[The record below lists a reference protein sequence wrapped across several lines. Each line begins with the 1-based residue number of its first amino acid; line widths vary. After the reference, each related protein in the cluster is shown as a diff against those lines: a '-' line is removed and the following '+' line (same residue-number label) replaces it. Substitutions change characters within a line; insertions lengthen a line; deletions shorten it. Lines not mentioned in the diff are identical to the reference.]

1 MTDLLCP
8 MGESGWTGDVT
19 GPAGNQIQHGISDL
33 STIFHLEGDGSV
45 LYDIPDG
52 TVSL

>member
-1 MTDLLCP
+1 
-8 MGESGWTGDVT
+8 MGESGWTGDVP
-19 GPAGNQIQHGISDL
+19 GPAGNQTQHGISDL
-33 STIFHLEGDGSV
+33 STIFHPEGDGSA